1 MLSSYFYRLT
11 LHILYIHH
19 ALPLAL
25 RAEHN
30 EVFRL
35 GVRSDFRSGFSSADG
50 AEYPCIIHLLRPHKI
65 LLSALRHSL
74 QTHNHYSI
82 VRHAYRIHN
91 YLPGNTNILLFGYLL
106 L

>member
-35 GVRSDFRSGFSSADG
+35 GVRSDFRPGFSAADG
-50 AEYPCIIHLLRPHKI
+50 AEYPFFCHNINPFSFFGLRK
-65 LLSALRHSL
+65 
-74 QTHNHYSI
+74 Q
-82 VRHAYRIHN
+82 
-91 YLPGNTNILLFGYLL
+91 LL
-106 L
+106 LTKATAEKIIKVQSL